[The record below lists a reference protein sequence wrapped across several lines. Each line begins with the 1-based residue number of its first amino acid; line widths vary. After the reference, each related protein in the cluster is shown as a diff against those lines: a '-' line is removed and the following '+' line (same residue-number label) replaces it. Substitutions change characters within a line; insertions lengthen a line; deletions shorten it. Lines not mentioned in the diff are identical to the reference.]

1 MADFR
6 TEIDKAK
13 QAHNRTMLQRDE
25 NDRIEEVAYAEFL
38 VAAIKDRLL
47 TVARDYLGE
56 GSLNYTGF
64 LLWEYAPEWLFERS
78 GCKLRNMFSSIN
90 ATNITLSSKGQNI
103 YRRLGEI
110 LNTDGIDLCGFG
122 FSRCPSLRSGDYFKV
137 EPFTTAPATAP
148 HQQWSVFVIDDF
160 TAITPKDLPDRF
172 QLPLTYRCIHKY
184 SNFNGSGYSTDDFEV
199 YEDGKRVFC
208 GDSLGGISEY
218 WKFTYNL

>member
-6 TEIDKAK
+6 AEINKAK
-13 QAHNRTMLQRDE
+13 QSYNRTILQRAED
-25 NDRIEEVAYAEFL
+25 DRIEEVAYAEFL
-38 VAAIKDRLL
+38 AAAIKDRLL
-47 TVARDYLGE
+47 TVARNYLGE

-64 LLWEYAPEWLFERS
+64 LLWEYAPEWLFEKSDR
-78 GCKLRNMFSSIN
+78 KLKKVFSSIS
-90 ATNITLSSKGQNI
+90 ATDIVLSSKGQNI
-103 YRRLGEI
+103 YRHLGEI

-122 FSRCPSLRSGDYFKV
+122 FSRCPSLRSGDDFRV
-137 EPFTTAPATAP
+137 EPFTAPSTAPL
-148 HQQWSVFVIDDF
+148 QKWSVFVIDNF

-172 QLPLTYRCIHKY
+172 QLPLTYRCVHKY
-184 SNFNGSGYSTDDFEV
+184 LNVNGSGYSTDYFEV